1 MNAVGNRASS
11 KADRGSGRQAD
22 PEDRKNEIRL
32 EMDREEALKVLRY
45 LMGMNKAGL
54 T

>member
-1 MNAVGNRASS
+1 MTEENKTV
-11 KADRGSGRQAD
+11 RGSGRRPD

>member
-1 MNAVGNRASS
+1 MAENTAN
-11 KADRGSGRQAD
+11 RGSGRD
-22 PEDRKNEIRL
+22 PEDRKKEIRL

>member
-1 MNAVGNRASS
+1 MAENI
-11 KADRGSGRQAD
+11 ADRGSGRQAD
-22 PEDRKNEIRL
+22 PERKKEIRL
-32 EMDREEALKVLRY
+32 EMDREEALKVLWY